1 MFSKSQHVRAW
12 MCLMFDFDS
21 PGYSTMGFGNTNL
34 NKWNNVI
41 KTTKHLRKAPLGL
54 ARCQHSL

>member
-1 MFSKSQHVRAW
+1 MFSKSQRVRAW

-41 KTTKHLRKAPLGL
+41 KTTKHL
-54 ARCQHSL
+54 